1 VRLIC
6 ASFRDSSPSNQIG
19 VLYVA
24 IYQRPGETAIRR
36 ILGITLPPQLLQ
48 TRAKSYSSTAHD
60 KSKVHKYR
68 LRRSIFTAESS

>member
-48 TRAKSYSSTAHD
+48 THHQHEKLLFNRA
-60 KSKVHKYR
+60 R
-68 LRRSIFTAESS
+68 QIESP